1 MAVSRDRTGGT
12 GQHNALM
19 RHIVR
24 PCKNCRSLRRP
35 TMAVRGL
42 CRRTH
47 AAVKIIAAVPSV
59 RSGRLLGK
67 NRPTRERKGKSRE
80 FRRCWSPR
88 SHTVRGRSALGWWN
102 PRKAIS
108 VMFCKELLY
117 TWICEFLDFR
127 GVEMFASVSVFRN
140 AKDSQYESSRIFW
153 VVLKFPSFKLL

>member
-80 FRRCWSPR
+80 FQRCWSPR
-88 SHTVRGRSALGWWN
+88 SHTVADEKRLHTCRAKLSQKTGLGLDLNQVTTVVAPLSADETPGR
-102 PRKAIS
+102 R
-108 VMFCKELLY
+108 
-117 TWICEFLDFR
+117 FR
-127 GVEMFASVSVFRN
+127 
-140 AKDSQYESSRIFW
+140 
-153 VVLKFPSFKLL
+153 